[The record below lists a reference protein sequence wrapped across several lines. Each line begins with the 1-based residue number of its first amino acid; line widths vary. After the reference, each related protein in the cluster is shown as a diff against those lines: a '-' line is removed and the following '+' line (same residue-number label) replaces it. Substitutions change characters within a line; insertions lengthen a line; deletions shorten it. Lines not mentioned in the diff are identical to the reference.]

1 MKSKKVQKILLGS
14 VLVGGLVAG
23 TAGCSKDKK
32 DKDKEQAK
40 TEIAKSAKEMNAELF
55 EKSRSDIK
63 FALAFVENYYP
74 YTYFC
79 GEAWTTGHGLTIL
92 YNPDGSYKKVTN
104 RTKPVTLEES
114 DVYKGRYL
122 TFEVL
127 PDIKKC
133 VKVEMDE
140 NTMIAACVL
149 RFCIGSSNF
158 QKSSFVKELNAGKTG
173 AELAKTLT
181 GWRQQEGVINRCYF
195 FAALMAGKIDYS
207 DLLDLRAEGCY
218 RLDWQDM
225 LVYVNGQPKVD
236 KNNFYE
242 WDFSKVRENLK
253 KAKQSRQVRLTLA
266 GKKHVIVNCKMVK
279 DIVPDYVLQNVS
291 TQKTKRSFINYENI
305 TDLVQTNIDAVND
318 SSYLAYQQGNYKD
331 ALKFGKIALKY
342 AATNKQRGA
351 AYYNMGMAYFQ
362 MEKFGQAKDCFA
374 KSVAENKT
382 KAAQK
387 QLELAQQKSKEKR
400 GSKAGKFAL
409 GVMGVGALA
418 YGGKKYLVRRRRN
431 R

>member
-32 DKDKEQAK
+32 NKDKEQAK

-92 YNPDGSYKKVTN
+92 YNKDGSYKKVTSK
-104 RTKPVTLEES
+104 TKPVTLEES

-140 NTMIAACVL
+140 NTMIAACAL

-158 QKSSFVKELNAGKTG
+158 QKSSFVKELNNGKTG

-218 RLDWQDM
+218 KLDWKDM
-225 LVYVNGQPKVD
+225 LVYVNGKPKED
-236 KNNFYE
+236 KNGFYE

-253 KAKQSRQVRLTLA
+253 KAQQPRQVRLTLA
-266 GKKHVIVNCKMVK
+266 GKKHVNVKCQMVK
-279 DIVPDYVLQNVS
+279 DIVPDYVLQDVTNKS
-291 TQKTKRSFINYENI
+291 KQNSSINYENVI
-305 TDLVQTNIDAVND
+305 DLVKTNVNAAND
-318 SSYLAYQQGNYKD
+318 SSYIAYQNGNYKD
-331 ALKFGKIALKY
+331 ALKFGKIALK
-342 AATNKQRGA
+342 AAITQKQRGA

-362 MEKFGQAKDCFA
+362 MGKYNQAKDCFA

-382 KAAQK
+382 KAAQQ

-409 GVMGVGALA
+409 GVIGVGALA
-418 YGGKKYLVRRRRN
+418 YGGKKYLVHRRRN